1 MKTTNKKEQQVRL
14 PELTEKL
21 IKKDKQYASMSK
33 RFQILYWIF
42 LPVFLIIIIVEIING
57 IPLKDI
63 IGNVFFLLAILNSAL
78 LFRFYYKAY
87 NTVDYSQPT
96 LLMLK
101 KAVARYQPL
110 QLRTLWTLLGIG
122 FVDLGLVFNSS
133 LGFDLIRVQM
143 AFLALVVVSM
153 GIGLVIWWVSYKP
166 LRDAARAM
174 IREIEG
180 E

>member
-1 MKTTNKKEQQVRL
+1 MKATNKKEQQVRL

-33 RFQILYWIF
+33 RLQIMYWIL
-42 LPVFLIIIIVEIING
+42 LPVYFILILVHIIDGSPV
-57 IPLKDI
+57 KDVL
-63 IGNVFFLLAILNSAL
+63 GSGFFLLAMLNFAL
-78 LFRFYYKAY
+78 LFRYYHKTY
-87 NTVDYSQPT
+87 NTVDYSQPI

-101 KAVARYQPL
+101 KAVARYQPY
-110 QLRTLWTLLGIG
+110 QVKTLWALLGIV

-133 LGFDLIRVQM
+133 LGFDVIWVQ
-143 AFLALVVVSM
+143 LVFGGTVLVSI
-153 GIGLVIWWVSYKP
+153 GIGLRIWRVSYKP